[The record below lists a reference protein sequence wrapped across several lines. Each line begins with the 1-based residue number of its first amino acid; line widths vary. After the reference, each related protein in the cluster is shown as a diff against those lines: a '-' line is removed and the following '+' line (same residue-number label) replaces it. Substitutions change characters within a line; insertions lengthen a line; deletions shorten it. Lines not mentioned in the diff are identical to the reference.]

1 MKDENEKTNKME
13 KELKISELIDMTK
26 QWSFLSN

>member
-13 KELKISELIDMTK
+13 KELKTSELIDMTK